1 MTRRKFGPGR
11 GRGRPPLNVYGLP
24 PAILNLKMP
33 EDLRLRLRAAM
44 KKDGTTASTMI
55 RKALDKALP
64 PAPPLPVPVLPKESV
79 WPETDPCPVLRC
91 HGLLAP
97 EAVNPVVPDSKSH
110 RIRSTAATGPGKL

>member
-11 GRGRPPLNVYGLP
+11 GRGRPPLNVDGLP

-64 PAPPLPVPVLPKESV
+64 PAPPLPVPVLPKESA
-79 WPETDPCPVLRC
+79 WPELDPYEAEEPPPSYDPTTGTYRFP
-91 HGLLAP
+91 GEP
-97 EAVNPVVPDSKSH
+97 EE
-110 RIRSTAATGPGKL
+110 